1 MAMDTSWEQTLFQ
14 LILHGGCARSFAKE
28 AADLAEQGKWDEANA
43 ALQQANEEQT
53 QAHKINTN
61 IITKAARGEDIE
73 FSVLLVHALDLL
85 MLAWAEIDNTG
96 QYIRMAKRISAL
108 EAEVKECREQKLQK

>member
-1 MAMDTSWEQTLFQ
+1 MELEWEQILFQ
-14 LILHGGCARSFAKE
+14 LILHAGSARSFAKE
-28 AADLAEQGKWDEANA
+28 AAELAESGKWEDAEA

-61 IITKAARGEDIE
+61 IITKAARGENIE

-85 MLAWAEIDNTG
+85 MLAWAEIDNTE
-96 QYIRMAKRISAL
+96 QYIRMAKRIEAL
-108 EAEVKECREQKLQK
+108 EAEVNKWHDQALKK

>member
-1 MAMDTSWEQTLFQ
+1 MDKEWEQTLFQ
-14 LILHGGCARSFAKE
+14 LILHGGSARSFAKE
-28 AADLAEQGKWDEANA
+28 AADLAESGKWDEAEE

-85 MLAWAEIDNTG
+85 MLAWAEIDNTE

-108 EAEVKECREQKLQK
+108 EAEVKIWRDQESKK

>member
-1 MAMDTSWEQTLFQ
+1 MELEWEQTLFQ
-14 LILHGGCARSFAKE
+14 LILHGGSARSYAKE
-28 AADLAEQGKWDEANA
+28 AAELAESGKWEEAEE

-53 QAHKINTN
+53 QAHKINTS
-61 IITKAARGEDIE
+61 IITKAARGENIE

-85 MLAWAEIDNTG
+85 MLAWAEIDNTE

-108 EAEVKECREQKLQK
+108 ESEVNQWRDQASKK

>member
-1 MAMDTSWEQTLFQ
+1 MTTDITWEQTLFQ
-14 LILHGGCARSFAKE
+14 LILHGGCARSSAKE
-28 AADLAEQGKWDEANA
+28 AADLAENGKWDDAEA

-53 QAHKINTN
+53 QAHKINTS

-85 MLAWAEIDNTG
+85 MLAWAEIDNTE